1 MKKSI
6 IILVMT
12 IILSVGIIVCG
23 CIFVDDQIG
32 EAVLT
37 EKTITGDKK
46 EAEGLVVGFRADS
59 SDDLHW
65 INSYD
70 YSTDQITS
78 SFKRGEMNTK
88 TEAPFY
94 DNIRFTGWST
104 VPYYTQLKY
113 EGLDGLQDK
122 KIHAFYEDIQQS
134 VIEDGKKEQGK
145 IKLAD
150 YIDYYPVSFRFQ
162 LGSKIFSSNNALT
175 GMKVYDGKGVLN
187 ADTTKA
193 YSGDID
199 LYVAFNNMF
208 TIPIIENEY
217 HQYDISKVE
226 DYDHETELE
235 YKTEIK
241 KLTGANK
248 DYYEFD
254 PIIAVQEEN
263 IRDGVEWDHPDLH
276 DAKNNLKNR
285 LLFVVNNKTAK
296 GKTIDTSKIK
306 DGYGIYELPVEIVP
320 EASLKKS
327 PRSRALPAPKPLPD
341 QLKMVYTL
349 DAQAEYVEMSLSN
362 DHRYIALFSVKNGAY
377 YVEMIDADRWISEAV
392 IEMFPASDKMTYAWG
407 DDGSIAATNHN
418 DYIAI
423 ITRAESDDKPFAP
436 LYKGNA
442 DGDIDKTFFDS
453 EMLDKKNSYAKYEY
467 GIDEGLAVVVKD
479 GKAALVQ
486 NSLVVGLESDLRNA
500 EIECLVVDKS
510 GVVYRGKVESNLVD
524 YESDMIEEELSESNG
539 IFVNIINKKVKKKT
553 IVPVRSENWAEWKST
568 SE

>member
-1 MKKSI
+1 
-6 IILVMT
+6 MT

-32 EAVLT
+32 EAVLI

-88 TEAPFY
+88 TEVPFY
-94 DNIRFTGWST
+94 DNIRFTGWYT

-113 EGLDGLQDK
+113 EGLGGLQDK

-199 LYVAFNNMF
+199 LYEAFNNMF

-235 YKTEIK
+235 YKTEVK

-341 QLKMVYTL
+341 QLKMVYPL

-362 DHRYIALFSVKNGAY
+362 DHRHLALFYVKEGTY
-377 YVEMIDADRWISEAV
+377 HMEMIDADRWTSVAA
-392 IEMFPASDKMTYAWG
+392 IEMFPASEKMTYTWG
-407 DDGSIAATNHN
+407 DDGSIVATNHN

-423 ITRAESDDKPFAP
+423 IENAESDIKPYEL
-436 LYKGNA
+436 LYKGKV
-442 DGDIDKTFFDS
+442 DKDIDKTFFDS
-453 EMLDKKNSYAKYEY
+453 EMVAKKNSYAKYKY
-467 GIDEGLAVVVKD
+467 GIDEGLDIAVKD

-486 NSLVVGLESDLRNA
+486 NSLIVNSEADLRNA
-500 EIECLVVDKS
+500 EIECLVVDKT
-510 GVVYRGKVESNLVD
+510 GITYQGKIKSNLVD
-524 YESDMIEEELSESNG
+524 YDSDISKEEIDEIEGLLERG
-539 IFVNIINKKVKKKT
+539 IGKKLKKKT
-553 IVPVRSENWAEWKST
+553 IEPIRSENWAEWK
-568 SE
+568 

>member
-6 IILVMT
+6 IIFVMT

-23 CIFVDDQIG
+23 CIFVDSQTS

-37 EKTITGDKK
+37 EETITGEKA

-70 YSTDQITS
+70 YSTDQETS
-78 SFKRGEMNTK
+78 SFKRGEMSIK

-94 DNIRFTGWST
+94 DNIRFAGWST

-113 EGLDGLQDK
+113 EGLGGLQDK
-122 KIHAFYEDIQQS
+122 KIHAFYNDIQQRVVES
-134 VIEDGKKEQGK
+134 GKKEQGK
-145 IKLAD
+145 IKLAE
-150 YIDYYPVSFRFQ
+150 YINYYPVSFRFQ

-175 GMKVYDGKGVLN
+175 GMKVYDGKGDLN

-193 YSGDID
+193 YSSDID

-208 TIPIIENEY
+208 TIPVIENEY
-217 HQYDISKVE
+217 HQYKVSKVE
-226 DYDHETELE
+226 DYDYETELG
-235 YKTEIK
+235 YKTEVE
-241 KLTGANK
+241 KLVGANK

-254 PIIAVQEEN
+254 PIIAIQEEN
-263 IRDGVEWDHPDLH
+263 IRDGVEWEHPDLYN
-276 DAKNNLKNR
+276 AENNLKNR
-285 LLFVVNNKTAK
+285 LLFVVNNRTAK
-296 GKTIDTSKIK
+296 GKAVDTSKLR

-327 PRSRALPAPKPLPD
+327 PRSRALPAPKPLTD
-341 QLKMVYTL
+341 QLDMVYPL
-349 DAQAEYVEMSLSN
+349 DAKAEYVEMSLSN
-362 DHRYIALFSVKNGAY
+362 DHRYLALFYVKDGTY
-377 YVEMIDADRWISEAV
+377 YIEMIDADRWTSETV
-392 IEMFPASDKMTYAWG
+392 IELFPASEKMTYTWG
-407 DDGSIAATNHN
+407 EDGSIAATNHN

-423 ITRAESDDKPFAP
+423 VAKTESDSKPYELLYNGKVDK
-436 LYKGNA
+436 
-442 DGDIDKTFFDS
+442 DIDKTFFDS
-453 EMLDKKNSYAKYEY
+453 EMVAKKNSYAKYKY
-467 GIDEGLAVVVKD
+467 GIDEGLAIAVKD

-510 GVVYRGKVESNLVD
+510 GVVYHGKIESNLVD
-524 YESDMIEEELSESNG
+524 YESNMSQESIDENNG
-539 IFVNIINKKVKKKT
+539 IFDKLIGKKLKKKT
-553 IVPVRSENWAEWKST
+553 IVPVRSENWAEWK
-568 SE
+568 

>member
-162 LGSKIFSSNNALT
+162 LGSKIFSSNNTLT

-199 LYVAFNNMF
+199 LYEAFNNMF

-341 QLKMVYTL
+341 QLKMVYPL
-349 DAQAEYVEMSLSN
+349 DAQVEYVEMSLSN

-377 YVEMIDADRWISEAV
+377 YVEMIDADRRISEAV

-423 ITRAESDDKPFAP
+423 ITRAESDDKPFAL
-436 LYKGNA
+436 LYKGKA
-442 DGDIDKTFFDS
+442 DCDIDKTFFDS

-486 NSLVVGLESDLRNA
+486 NSLVVGLESDFRNA

-539 IFVNIINKKVKKKT
+539 IFDNIINKKVKKKT

>member
-78 SFKRGEMNTK
+78 SFTRGEMNTK

-187 ADTTKA
+187 TDTTKA

-199 LYVAFNNMF
+199 LYVVFNNMF

-341 QLKMVYTL
+341 QLKMVYPL

-362 DHRYIALFSVKNGAY
+362 DHRYIALFYVKEGTY
-377 YVEMIDADRWISEAV
+377 YVEMIDADRWTSEAV
-392 IEMFPASDKMTYAWG
+392 IEMFPASEKMTYTWG
-407 DDGSIAATNHN
+407 DDGSVAATNHN

-423 ITRAESDDKPFAP
+423 VTRSQSDDNPFEI
-436 LYKGNA
+436 LYRGKV
-442 DGDIDKTFFDS
+442 DSVIDEIFFDRK
-453 EMLDKKNSYAKYEY
+453 MVDKKNSYAKYEY
-467 GIDEGLAVVVKD
+467 GIDEGLAIAVKD
-479 GKAALVQ
+479 DKTALVQ

-510 GVVYRGKVESNLVD
+510 GIVYRGKVESNIVD

-539 IFVNIINKKVKKKT
+539 IFDNMINKKLKKKT
-553 IVPVRSENWAEWKST
+553 IVPVRSENWVKWE
-568 SE
+568 